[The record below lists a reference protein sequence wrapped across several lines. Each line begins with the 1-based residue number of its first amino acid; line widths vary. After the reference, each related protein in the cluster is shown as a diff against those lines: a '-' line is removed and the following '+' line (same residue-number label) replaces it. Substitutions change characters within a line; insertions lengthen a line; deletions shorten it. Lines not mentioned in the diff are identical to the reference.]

1 MIVGKE
7 IKIVKLNKNQAEE
20 IIEDELIILNEDD
33 EQILVLNKTATII
46 WSMLTDSEVDFY
58 ELCENFRNLF
68 KDKPENDEVR
78 RDVEE
83 KFWNDYCCKFNRSI
97 LWWNSSN
104 WNKTW
109 ELKMRR

>member
-58 ELCENFRNLF
+58 ELCENFRNSF

-83 KFWNDYCCKFNRSI
+83 VLERLFAANLIEVFYDGIPLTEIR
-97 LWWNSSN
+97 LR
-104 WNKTW
+104 